1 MTIANGL
8 NTVPIGFEIWK
19 TSDTNKSRNTCMY
32 ISYSNSFYSYIDSYR
47 YCNQSLNFLNFMQ
60 AQRCFS
66 CTDYK
71 HGVDA
76 LGFINDTLGNILKN
90 HPSFTNSFYIIFDLQ
105 SCTSFIL
112 KTYYAFYT
120 RNIRKIILKSVF
132 KWFCNPDIL
141 KNSWTYC
148 N

>member
-8 NTVPIGFEIWK
+8 NSVPIGFEIWK
-19 TSDTNKSRNTCMY
+19 TSDTNKFRNTY
-32 ISYSNSFYSYIDSYR
+32 ICKYLTVINFIHLESYR
-47 YCNQSLNFLNFMQ
+47 YCYQSLNFLNFMQ
-60 AQRCFS
+60 AQRCFFP
-66 CTDYK
+66 CIDYK

-90 HPSFTNSFYIIFDLQ
+90 HRSFTNSFYIIFDLQ

-112 KTYYAFYT
+112 KTDYAFYT

-132 KWFCNPDIL
+132 K
-141 KNSWTYC
+141 
-148 N
+148 